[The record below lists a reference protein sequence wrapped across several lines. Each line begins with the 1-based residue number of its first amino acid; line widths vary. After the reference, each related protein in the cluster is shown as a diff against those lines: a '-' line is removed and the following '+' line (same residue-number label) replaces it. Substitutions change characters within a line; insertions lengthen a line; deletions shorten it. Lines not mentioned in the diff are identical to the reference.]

1 MKLAVVGVGQAG
13 GRIATTVSS
22 FSSRL
27 SSGSSFVGP
36 IAVNAAEADLAGLD
50 LPAEQTVLI
59 GADRLNGGGTGT
71 DNHLGAEVAETD
83 IEAVHGSVDQLPT
96 YDIDAFLV
104 VAGLG
109 GGTGSGGA
117 PVIARHLRISYDLPV
132 YALGVL
138 PGRSEVSLHT
148 VNAVESLKTLQTTAD
163 NTLVFANDALTP
175 SGEPAQEQE
184 QKQEQEQERES
195 YTQLNREI
203 ARRVQMIC
211 TAGAPDTVADTQLQ
225 PQQVVDASEV
235 IQTLEHDTTSTIG
248 LAAATVDTQAR
259 TDGGVLARI
268 SDVLSSRDE
277 DDPEPTAEPAEQAGH
292 AIETLTRK
300 AVFGST
306 ALTDPP
312 TAQSALLLVSGPPDE
327 LDRAG
332 LGEAQSWLSDVT
344 GTAAV
349 RTGDL
354 PVAGSTLRVLVLL
367 SGVATPLSRWID
379 QQAADGL
386 PPEGTDAVEPLFE

>member
-1 MKLAVVGVGQAG
+1 MKIAVVGVGQAG

-83 IEAVHGSVDQLPT
+83 IEAVHGSVDQLPI

-117 PVIARHLRISYDLPV
+117 PVIARHLRISYELPV

-138 PGRSEVSLHT
+138 PGRSEASLHT
-148 VNAVESLKTLQTTAD
+148 VNAVESLKTLQMTAD

-175 SGEPAQEQE
+175 SGEPAQA
-184 QKQEQEQERES
+184 QEQEQEQEQES

-211 TAGAPDTVADTQLQ
+211 TAGTPDTVADTQLQ

-235 IQTLEHDTTSTIG
+235 IQTLEHGTTSTIG
-248 LAAATVDTQAR
+248 LAAAPLDAQAR

-332 LGEAQSWLSDVT
+332 LGKAQSWLSDVT

-367 SGVATPLSRWID
+367 SGISTPLSRWID